1 MRREVSKQQQLTRL
15 GIAFVIFVL
24 GSIYYYHRDEA
35 QAESVNAL
43 FNDTV
48 FGIPDVSTRLS
59 YYSDTHELLSIKITA
74 TGLPEPAREYKPH
87 LLAFI
92 CSQPSLKAILL
103 RANRFKTWT
112 GTNSKL
118 GQAFKIKTR
127 NDSIIRGCFLIGP

>member
-1 MRREVSKQQQLTRL
+1 MISSV
-15 GIAFVIFVL
+15 
-24 GSIYYYHRDEA
+24 YYYYRDKA

-48 FGIPDVSTRLS
+48 FGIPDASTRLS

-92 CSQPSLKAILL
+92 CSQPSLKAIL
-103 RANRFKTWT
+103 RAGKPIQNLDRH
-112 GTNSKL
+112 
-118 GQAFKIKTR
+118 
-127 NDSIIRGCFLIGP
+127 

>member
-15 GIAFVIFVL
+15 GIAFVIFVI
-24 GSIYYYHRDEA
+24 SSVYYYYRDKA

-48 FGIPDVSTRLS
+48 FGIPDASTRLS

-92 CSQPSLKAILL
+92 CSQPSLKAIL
-103 RANRFKTWT
+103 RAGKPIHFDMSAPDRAEGSHVNMRIDVARCHY
-112 GTNSKL
+112 S
-118 GQAFKIKTR
+118 
-127 NDSIIRGCFLIGP
+127 D

>member
-1 MRREVSKQQQLTRL
+1 VRREVSKQQQLTRL

-24 GSIYYYHRDEA
+24 SSIYFYHRDEA

-59 YYSDTHELLSIKITA
+59 YYSDTQELLSIKITA

-92 CSQPSLKAILL
+92 CSQPSLKSIL
-103 RANRFKTWT
+103 RAGKPIHLDMSAPDRTEGSHVNMRIDAARCHY
-112 GTNSKL
+112 S
-118 GQAFKIKTR
+118 
-127 NDSIIRGCFLIGP
+127 D